1 MPRLGL
7 SPRPPV
13 YQNSLSNS
21 SQVVLR
27 DIGLNLSGL
36 MRCEVTADAPTYK
49 TSLANKTM
57 TVVDSLP
64 GKIKFWSEQSFYK
77 AGDMLIASCTS
88 PPSRPPSVL
97 TFLINN
103 KTEFLP
109 THYNACLCSLCPY
122 DIQFNSEGTCFI
134 FHIICIE
141 KVLSGQNVPRV

>member
-1 MPRLGL
+1 MPNSLPTFL
-7 SPRPPV
+7 LIATE
-13 YQNSLSNS
+13 NSLSNS

-103 KTEFLP
+103 KTALPLSTRSGVPQGSNLGPFL
-109 THYNACLCSLCPY
+109 S
-122 DIQFNSEGTCFI
+122 
-134 FHIICIE
+134 
-141 KVLSGQNVPRV
+141 